1 MLIQEKINA
10 PDTLLKMSNSVT
22 TSVRRVSGRGKHRDR
37 SYGQFVVSSFRYLGT
52 LYSAR

>member
-22 TSVRRVSGRGKHRDR
+22 ASVRRVSECGKHRDR
-37 SYGQFVVSSFRYLGT
+37 SYGQFVVSPFRYPGI

>member
-1 MLIQEKINA
+1 MPIQERINA

-22 TSVRRVSGRGKHRDR
+22 ASVRRISGRGKHGDR
-37 SYGQFVVSSFRYLGT
+37 SYGQFVVSPFRYRGT